1 MSGFSSI
8 LDITSFF
15 IGVLVNLLLVAMIC
29 FYFKRKIDTLEVAQS
44 EQAKILF
51 EMVQNNQPSVS
62 EQLPL
67 QSGGTYGM
75 LNNLDLT
82 QLNNDVN
89 DSIHNNSDDESGSGS
104 GSRSGSGSDSDSEN
118 ESDSGDEDENSIVN
132 DNINI
137 KKINY
142 EENIK
147 EDSPL
152 DLASVEKLTIKELR
166 SLLENKG
173 IPFTKKNI
181 KKKELVDLVMNSNKP
196 HDIEIGLSEP
206 IELSETILSVEVTP
220 VEPVEISVPLQPENN
235 SDVIE
240 VSNTEI
246 ADISN

>member
-51 EMVQNNQPSVS
+51 ELVQNNQPSVS
-62 EQLPL
+62 DQLPL

-82 QLNNDVN
+82 QLNNETS
-89 DSIHNNSDDESGSGS
+89 DSMHNNSGVESESES
-104 GSRSGSGSDSDSEN
+104 ESDSDG
-118 ESDSGDEDENSIVN
+118 ESDSDEDDDNDEGENLIVQ
-132 DNINI
+132 DNIEI

-142 EENIK
+142 EDNNK
-147 EDSPL
+147 EDYPL
-152 DLASVEKLTIKELR
+152 DLSSVEKLTIKELR

-173 IPFTKKNI
+173 IPFTKK
-181 KKKELVDLVMNSNKP
+181 KY
-196 HDIEIGLSEP
+196 
-206 IELSETILSVEVTP
+206 
-220 VEPVEISVPLQPENN
+220 
-235 SDVIE
+235 
-240 VSNTEI
+240 
-246 ADISN
+246 

>member
-51 EMVQNNQPSVS
+51 ELVQNNQPSVS
-62 EQLPL
+62 DQLPL

-82 QLNNDVN
+82 QLNNETS
-89 DSIHNNSDDESGSGS
+89 DSMHNNSGVESESES
-104 GSRSGSGSDSDSEN
+104 ESDSDG
-118 ESDSGDEDENSIVN
+118 ESDSDEDDDNDEGENIIVQ
-132 DNINI
+132 DNIEI

-142 EENIK
+142 EDNNK
-147 EDSPL
+147 DDYPL
-152 DLASVEKLTIKELR
+152 DLSSVEKLTIKELR

-181 KKKELVDLVMNSNKP
+181 KKKELIDLVMNSNKST
-196 HDIEIGLSEP
+196 DIETGLNES

-220 VEPVEISVPLQPENN
+220 VEPVDISVSLQPENN

-240 VSNTEI
+240 VSSTEI

>member
-51 EMVQNNQPSVS
+51 ELVQNNQPSVS
-62 EQLPL
+62 DQLPL

-82 QLNNDVN
+82 QLNNETS
-89 DSIHNNSDDESGSGS
+89 DSMHNNSGVESESES
-104 GSRSGSGSDSDSEN
+104 ESDSDG
-118 ESDSGDEDENSIVN
+118 ESDSDEDDDNDEGENLIVQ
-132 DNINI
+132 DNIEI

-142 EENIK
+142 EDNNK
-147 EDSPL
+147 EDYPL
-152 DLASVEKLTIKELR
+152 DLSSVEKLTIKELR

-181 KKKELVDLVMNSNKP
+181 KKKELIDLVMNSNKST
-196 HDIEIGLSEP
+196 DVETGLTEP

-220 VEPVEISVPLQPENN
+220 VEPVDISVSLQPENN

-240 VSNTEI
+240 VSSTEI